1 VCSEIEAWGL
11 LLCTRKEYEVVVSNA
26 ATSCTLRWS
35 MQCVGKGPKSG
46 VLVGVVT
53 FHIHTTS
60 PSPSTTTKPEKTG

>member
-1 VCSEIEAWGL
+1 M
-11 LLCTRKEYEVVVSNA
+11 VVSNA